1 MKKFTIAWYQA
12 NPAYVKEQNEKYDK
26 KYPAHW
32 YRKGDDKNYW
42 RTKLAAHKHRAK
54 KLNRL
59 PPRWADEAKI
69 EQIFRNCPPGKTLDH
84 VIPLQ
89 GENVCGLEVENNFQ
103 YLSLKE
109 NCKKNNTFRSRIS
122 VRIYAV
128 ISLI

>member
-12 NPAYVKEQNEKYDK
+12 NPQYVKEQNEIYDSK
-26 KYPAHW
+26 QPKHW
-32 YRKGDDKNYW
+32 YRPGDSNYW
-42 RTKLAAHKHRAK
+42 RTKLAAHKLRAK
-54 KLNRL
+54 RLNRTVA
-59 PPRWADEAKI
+59 WADEAKI
-69 EQIFRNCPPGKTLDH
+69 EQIFRDCPPEKTLDH

-122 VRIYAV
+122 VRNYAV
-128 ISLI
+128 ISLF

>member
-1 MKKFTIAWYQA
+1 
-12 NPAYVKEQNEKYDK
+12 VKEQNAIYDSK
-26 KYPAHW
+26 QPKHW
-32 YRKGDDKNYW
+32 YRPGDSNYW

-54 KLNRL
+54 RLNRTVA
-59 PPRWADEAKI
+59 WADEAKI

-122 VRIYAV
+122 VRNYAV
-128 ISLI
+128 ISLF

>member
-1 MKKFTIAWYQA
+1 MKKLTIAWYKE
-12 NPAYVKEQNEKYDK
+12 NPQYVKEQNEIYDK

-32 YRKGDDKNYW
+32 YKKGDSNYW
-42 RTKLAAHKHRAK
+42 KTKLAAHKHRAK

-69 EQIFRNCPPGKTLDH
+69 EQIFRDCPRNLTLDH

-89 GENVCGLEVENNFQ
+89 GANVCGLEVENNFQ

-128 ISLI
+128 ISLF

>member
-1 MKKFTIAWYQA
+1 MRKFTIAWYRSH
-12 NPAYVKEQNEKYDK
+12 PEYVKEQNEIYDR

-32 YRKGDDKNYW
+32 YKKDDENYW
-42 RTKLAAHKHRAK
+42 RTRLAAHKLRAK
-54 KLNRL
+54 RLNRTVA
-59 PPRWADEAKI
+59 WADEAKI
-69 EQIFRNCPPGKTLDH
+69 EQIFRDCPPGKTLDH

-128 ISLI
+128 ISLF